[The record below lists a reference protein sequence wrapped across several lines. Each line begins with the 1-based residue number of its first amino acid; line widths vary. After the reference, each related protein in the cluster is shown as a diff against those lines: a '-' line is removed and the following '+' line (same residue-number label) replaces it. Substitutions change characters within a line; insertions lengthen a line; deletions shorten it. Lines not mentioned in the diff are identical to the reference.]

1 MATANVRA
9 LAGWGVVVAACGNG
23 PPAPEPIPVHVVVT
37 SPRDQQL
44 DVPTGS
50 RILVSFSGAV
60 PAGTDAAAQIVG
72 PLGPVAVATRISGG
86 GKTLELTSPDLAP
99 GTRYEVDVPGATFH
113 FTTRDVRPHAG
124 PPRLIAFAGADPA
137 SAATIRD
144 TATLELVFSEPLDP
158 RSVVEGDASIE
169 LIDTTTGL
177 TVPAT
182 LLAEGIHVALAPAAP
197 LTAGDAYELVLGG
210 ALVDTGGE
218 AFAATTLAFTAVDTL
233 GSGPIA
239 QHFRIRQPGDPM
251 PEISRTDDA
260 NTIAIAHPL
269 IGTASAPISPGAIDA
284 ALGDPAALGGPIA
297 FTIPKGQRFSA
308 SGLAIS
314 LGGAVPSG
322 LTTGEIQIEL
332 VANGGGL
339 IEHNAFSAAPTD
351 NTDAPLLVDLDLDVA
366 VYASDP
372 TGNAVL
378 AQTLLGVQL
387 TGIAMADDGA
397 LAIETLGTIDIGLLG
412 LADAPSNL
420 ALDLISTTDVAPT
433 DTQPPAL
440 LAAPTE
446 LAPDEGIELVFD
458 EPIDLDRA
466 RAGGVTL
473 LDAAAPVRTP
483 IPAELESHG
492 SVVVVRP
499 LSPLASD
506 HPYSV
511 ALADVADLAG
521 NAMTAQAIA
530 LATPALAATTTPVAV
545 LAVYPG
551 TACAL
556 TAPTA
561 TSPGRC
567 AGGGPNDDLYAP
579 FTLAANERI
588 AVAFDQPVRAAS
600 VLLGHQCGTGS
611 VRIEHVSG
619 DGKCIEP
626 VAGTLLVHARDLAFV
641 PDQPWLEGEAYRV
654 QLVSGPDATCDP
666 GELCG
671 ANGVAAS
678 FDPLAGAAAGGPD
691 LVMPFVA
698 TAATTATTMIAGAA
712 PITDVNGSGTIDPGE
727 TASDDN
733 RAALQIAGTAGLI
746 TSATFAASDCAPDVA
761 GVQACMYMTGAMPAQ
776 LGARRDQCTLPD
788 GTVADTCVP
797 VAISPQS
804 LYSTSVTMTAA
815 ALGIGIA
822 TSTGKSVMRV
832 RDHGAPL
839 EAFIVDRGGTPTMVV
854 ALDLYMDA
862 PQMSLPLSQHDLHSK
877 PLAVALSGP
886 VVFRSDGRIA
896 IDLRNAADV
905 PISVGIS
912 APFGIT
918 GAVTLTVPAG
928 EMHLQLL
935 SPAQRARLP

>member
-1 MATANVRA
+1 MATVIVRTS
-9 LAGWGVVVAACGNG
+9 AGLLVLAACGNG
-23 PPAPEPIPVHVVVT
+23 PPAPEPVPVHVVLT

-44 DVPTGS
+44 DVPVGS
-50 RILVSFSGAV
+50 RVLVSFSGAV
-60 PAGTDAAAQIVG
+60 PAGTDAQIIG
-72 PLGPVAVATRISGG
+72 PLGPVAVSTTITGG
-86 GKTLELTSPDLAP
+86 GKTLEVTSPDLAP
-99 GTRYEVDVPGATFH
+99 GTRYEVDVSGATFH

-124 PPRLIAFAGADPA
+124 PPRLIAFAGVDPT
-137 SAATIRD
+137 SAVTIRD

-158 RSVVEGDASIE
+158 RSVVQGDAAIE
-169 LIDTTTGL
+169 LVDTTTGL

-182 LLAEGIHVALAPAAP
+182 LLADGIHVALAPATP
-197 LTAGDAYELVLGG
+197 LTAGDAYELVLGP
-210 ALVDTGGE
+210 LVDTGGE
-218 AFAATTLAFTAVDTL
+218 AFVPMTIAFTAVDTL

-239 QHFRIRQPGDPM
+239 QHFRIRQAGDPM
-251 PEISRTDDA
+251 PEIQRTDDSNA
-260 NTIAIAHPL
+260 IALAHPL

-308 SGLAIS
+308 SALQIS
-314 LGGAVPSG
+314 LGGVVPSG
-322 LTTGEIQIEL
+322 LTTGDIEIEL
-332 VANGGGL
+332 IANGGGL

-387 TGIAMADDGA
+387 TGIAMADQGA

-412 LADAPSNL
+412 LANAPSNL
-420 ALDLISTTDVAPT
+420 ALDLISTTDAAPV
-433 DTQPPAL
+433 DAQPPAL
-440 LAAPTE
+440 LSAPAE

-473 LDAAAPVRTP
+473 FDGAAPVPTP

-492 SVVVVRP
+492 SVIVVRP
-499 LSPLASD
+499 LSALASG
-506 HPYSV
+506 HAYSV
-511 ALADVADLAG
+511 GLADVADLAG
-521 NAMTAQAIA
+521 NAMAAQSIA
-530 LATPALAATTTPVAV
+530 LATPALAASTTPVAV
-545 LAVYPG
+545 LAMYPG

-567 AGGGPNDDLYAP
+567 VGGGPNDDLYAP
-579 FTLAANERI
+579 FTLAANERVAI
-588 AVAFDQPVRAAS
+588 AFDQPIRATS
-600 VLLGHQCGTGS
+600 VFLGRQCATGS
-611 VRIEHVSG
+611 VRVEHVG
-619 DGKCIEP
+619 ADGACVEP

-641 PDQPWLEGEAYRV
+641 PDQPWLEGERYRV

-698 TAATTATTMIAGAA
+698 TAATTATMMIAGAA
-712 PITDVNGSGTIDPGE
+712 PVTDLNGSGTIDPGE
-727 TASDDN
+727 TARDDN

-746 TSATFAASDCAPDVA
+746 TSATFAASDCAPDTA

-776 LGARRDQCTLPD
+776 LGARRDQCALPD
-788 GTVADTCVP
+788 GSVADSCVP

-804 LYSTSVTMTAA
+804 LFSTSVTMTAA
-815 ALGIGIA
+815 ALGIGIS

-839 EAFIVDRGGTPTMVV
+839 EALIVDRGGTPMMIV

-862 PQMSLPLSQHDLHSK
+862 PAMSLPLSQHDLHSK
-877 PLAVALSGP
+877 PLSVALSGP
-886 VVFRSDGRIA
+886 VAFRSDGRIA
-896 IDLRNAADV
+896 IDLRNAAEV